1 MLAGMKPDVSP
12 VDDYIAAQPKE
23 AQVALRL
30 VRGAIRKSL
39 AGAQETINYKM
50 PTYKQEGKAVIYFA
64 AWKAHYSVYP
74 ASPELLA
81 AFKDDLAPYE
91 IEKSTIRF
99 PYSEPVPTS
108 LIERIATFRATEA
121 AARAKPKTPARRTTT
136 RT

>member
-1 MLAGMKPDVSP
+1 MKPAVSP
-12 VDDYIAAQPKE
+12 VDEYIAAQPKE

-30 VRGAIRKSL
+30 VRDAIRTAL
-39 AGAQETINYKM
+39 ANAQETITYKM
-50 PTYKQEGKAVIYFA
+50 PTYKQDGKALIYFA

-99 PYSEPVPTS
+99 PYSEAVPTA
-108 LIERIATFRATEA
+108 LIERIATFRAAEA
-121 AARAKPKTPARRTTT
+121 AAGVKPKTPARRTT
-136 RT
+136 RR

>member
-1 MLAGMKPDVSP
+1 MKPEVSP
-12 VDDYIAAQPKE
+12 VDEYIAAQPKE

-30 VRGAIRKSL
+30 VRDAIRKAL
-39 AGAQETINYKM
+39 ADAQETITYKM
-50 PTYKQEGKAVIYFA
+50 PTYKKDGKAVIYFA
-64 AWKAHYSVYP
+64 AWKGHYSVYP

-99 PYSEPVPTS
+99 PYSEPVPTA

-121 AARAKPKTPARRTTT
+121 AERKAIKPGTRKTTT
-136 RT
+136 R

>member
-1 MLAGMKPDVSP
+1 MKPAVSP
-12 VDDYIAAQPKE
+12 VDEYIAAQPLE

-30 VRGAIRKSL
+30 VRDAIRKAL
-39 AGAQETINYKM
+39 ADAQETITYKM
-50 PTYKQEGKAVIYFA
+50 PTYKKDGKAVIYFA

-99 PYSEPVPTS
+99 PYSVPVPS
-108 LIERIATFRATEA
+108 ALIERIAAFRATEA
-121 AARAKPKTPARRTTT
+121 AAGIKPKTPPARRTT
-136 RT
+136 RK